1 MKGYTLIRTIR
12 KNLVSV
18 YGYTLIEILVGLAI
32 IGLLFSFGFVSF
44 RDYSRR
50 QALAGAV
57 KEVQGDLRLAQ
68 EDALTGLKPDDINCN
83 YNPVTLGGRFL
94 NGYGF
99 RVVSQSNPA
108 EYKIIAS
115 CSGGNA
121 ANPTKDV
128 TLSSG
133 ITISVPSPNPILFK
147 VLGQG
152 TNIPG
157 GTPATITLSLTGLT
171 DTATITIGS
180 GGEIQ

>member
-1 MKGYTLIRTIR
+1 MK
-12 KNLVSV
+12 
-18 YGYTLIEILVGLAI
+18 GYTLIEILVGLAI

-68 EDALTGLKPDDINCN
+68 EDASAGLKPDDINCN
-83 YNPVTLGGRFL
+83 YDPITLAGRFL
-94 NGYGF
+94 NGYDF
-99 RVVSQSNPA
+99 TVLSQSDPA
-108 EYKIIAS
+108 EYEIRAS

-121 ANPTKDV
+121 ASPTKDV
-128 TLSSG
+128 TLASG
-133 ITISVPSPNPILFK
+133 ITISVPSPTPILFK

-157 GTPATITLSLTGLT
+157 GTSAVITLSLIGLT
-171 DTATITIGS
+171 DTATVTIGS

>member
-1 MKGYTLIRTIR
+1 MK
-12 KNLVSV
+12 
-18 YGYTLIEILVGLAI
+18 GYTLIEILVGLAI

-57 KEVQGDLRLAQ
+57 KEVQGDMRFAQ
-68 EDALTGLKPDDINCN
+68 EDALAGLKPDDVNCN
-83 YNPVTLGGRFL
+83 NNPLTPGGRYL
-94 NGYGF
+94 NGYDF
-99 RVVSQSNPA
+99 MVTSQTNPA
-108 EYKIIAS
+108 EYEIRAS
-115 CSGGNA
+115 CSGGSA

-128 TLSSG
+128 LLSSG

-152 TNIPG
+152 TNISG
-157 GTPATITLSLTGLT
+157 GTTASITLSLTGLT
-171 DTATITIGS
+171 DTATVTIGS